1 MRNPLS
7 RLSLVPLVGFIVL
20 ASACSSAASKPT
32 TSAKTTTNT
41 GLCKLVVPSVVATA
55 LEQSVN
61 YPVTLTRGATTECA
75 YAGIHTTSTAVIIR
89 YDTGVSAADF
99 ARSRTSFER
108 RGLKLGPI
116 SGLGDEAYYFAT
128 EAGHTTVTTVV
139 LRKGYL
145 QVLVTGTGA
154 LDPIGSIAR
163 YTLAQ
168 YEETHTAPAAPH

>member
-1 MRNPLS
+1 M
-7 RLSLVPLVGFIVL
+7 VL
-20 ASACSSAASKPT
+20 ASACSSPAPKPT
-32 TSAKTTTNT
+32 AAAKTTTNT

-61 YPVTLTRGATTECA
+61 YPVTLKRGATTECA
-75 YAGIHTTSTAVIIR
+75 YPGIHTTSTAVIIR
-89 YDTGVSAADF
+89 YDTDVNAADF

-116 SGLGDEAYYFAT
+116 TGLGDEAYYFGT
-128 EAGHTTVTTVV
+128 KAGQATVTTVV

-168 YEETHTAPAAPH
+168 YEETHTAPAAPQ

>member
-1 MRNPLS
+1 M
-7 RLSLVPLVGFIVL
+7 
-20 ASACSSAASKPT
+20 
-32 TSAKTTTNT
+32 
-41 GLCKLVVPSVVATA
+41 VPSVVATA

-61 YPVTLTRGATTECA
+61 YPVTLKRGATTECA

-108 RGLKLGPI
+108 RGLKLGPFRPGRR
-116 SGLGDEAYYFAT
+116 GLLLAT
-128 EAGHTTVTTVV
+128 EAGHATVTTVV

-154 LDPIGSIAR
+154 LDPIGSIAVHAGPIR
-163 YTLAQ
+163 RD
-168 YEETHTAPAAPH
+168 THRTRGTSLNTADAPAHHPSELRLGTRRTISFLGREASLFWH